1 MVVYDNIV
9 YAGSKEAKNT
19 CLGDSGSPIQYYNK
33 DHHCMYSISGITAH
47 GSAFCG
53 KSASGTIYTKVFKY
67 LDWIEGIF
75 WPESE

>member
-19 CLGDSGSPIQYYNK
+19 CLGESGSPLQYESK
-33 DHHCMYSISGITAH
+33 DHHCKYSISGITAH

-53 KSASGTIYTKVFKY
+53 RSASGHFLAWKWMI
-67 LDWIEGIF
+67 
-75 WPESE
+75 